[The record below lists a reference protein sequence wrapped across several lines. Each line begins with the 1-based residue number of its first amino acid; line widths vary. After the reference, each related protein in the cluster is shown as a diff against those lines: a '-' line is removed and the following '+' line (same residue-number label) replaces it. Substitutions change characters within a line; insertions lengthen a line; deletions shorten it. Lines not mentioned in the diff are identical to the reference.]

1 MAHRTHYLSELE
13 RIQRQ
18 VDRLFERVLGGGDF
32 SAAALSG
39 DGSWQPAIDVV
50 ETPEAFLVYAELPGV
65 RREDIHLEVRGRQLE
80 LSGRRDRVEGEAT
93 FRRLERAY
101 GSFRRNVLLGGDVD
115 ADAVTATFRQG
126 VLEITLPRRRRRQ
139 RVTIEKRSVSE

>member
-18 VDRLFERVLGGGDF
+18 VDRLFERVLGRRDF
-32 SAAALSG
+32 SEATLSG

-115 ADAVTATFRQG
+115 ADAVAATFRQG
-126 VLEITLPRRRRRQ
+126 VLEITLPRRHRRR
-139 RVTIEKRSVSE
+139 RVAIEERSVSK

>member
-1 MAHRTHYLSELE
+1 MAHRTHYISELE

-32 SAAALSG
+32 SAATLAG

-50 ETPEAFLVYAELPGV
+50 ETPEAFLVYAELPGI

-126 VLEITLPRRRRRQ
+126 VLEITLPRRHRRQ
-139 RVTIEKRSVSE
+139 RVTVDERSASE

>member
-1 MAHRTHYLSELE
+1 MAHRTHYISELE

-18 VDRLFERVLGGGDF
+18 VDRLFERVLGGGGF
-32 SAAALSG
+32 SAATLSG

-50 ETPEAFLVYAELPGV
+50 ETPGAFLVYAELPGV

-126 VLEITLPRRRRRQ
+126 VLEITLPRRHRRQ
-139 RVTIEKRSVSE
+139 RVTVEERSASE